1 MIEHRQKLVHA
12 IEHEW
17 PRKRVLVVGD
27 VMLDKYLWGDVKRIS
42 PEAPVPVVL
51 ASHETCQPGGA
62 ANVAMNLVRL
72 GAEAHVCG
80 FVGDDEAGRTLAE
93 LLRRN
98 GIASSLVVSP
108 DFPTTSKLRILGG
121 GQQMLRIDSER
132 HGARPDDERRQLLDH
147 ALDGLS
153 SCDAVVLS
161 DYAKGTLS
169 PQVCRVLIDAA
180 RRRGLPVIVDPKSTD
195 FSRYVG
201 ATTVCPNLAE
211 LAAALHEDGHDLHRL
226 LTAAQSMVE
235 QYDLEFLTAT
245 LSEKGIALIRPL
257 GHSIAP
263 AASRAVFD
271 VSGAGD
277 TVIAVL
283 ALCLSCGIAP
293 DQAVRLANLA
303 AGIVV
308 GKTGTAPVDKPEL
321 LAALAHE
328 ASLPDRQ
335 KLMSLDDVAAQVAQW
350 RMNGERIVFTNG
362 CFDLLH
368 VGHTTLLEQA
378 RRFGDRLIVA
388 LNSDVSVRVLKG
400 PGRPIVAERDRAH
413 VLAALASVDA
423 VVLFDEQTPLSLIRA
438 IRPDVL
444 VKGGDYTPETVV
456 GAKEVASWGGQLR
469 IIPLVEG
476 ASTTQLIKTMEMSGS
491 SADPAACSS

>member
-1 MIEHRQKLVHA
+1 MIEYREKLVLA
-12 IEHEW
+12 IEHAW
-17 PRKRVLVVGD
+17 PLRRILVVGD
-27 VMLDKYLWGDVKRIS
+27 VMLDKYLWGEVKRIS

-93 LLRRN
+93 LLGSE
-98 GIASSLVVSP
+98 GIVSSLVVSR
-108 DFPTTSKLRILGG
+108 DYPTTTKLRILGG

-132 HGARPDDERRQLLDH
+132 IGARPDDEYQQLLDH
-147 ALDGLS
+147 AIESLPA
-153 SCDAVVLS
+153 CDAVVLS
-161 DYAKGTLS
+161 DYAKGALS
-169 PQVCRVLIDAA
+169 PQSCRVILDAA

-195 FSRYVG
+195 FSRYAG

-211 LAAALHEDGHDLHRL
+211 LAAAAQDDGHDLHRL

-235 QYDLEFLTAT
+235 QYDLNFLTAT
-245 LSEKGIALIRPL
+245 LSEKGIALIHPS
-257 GHSIAP
+257 GHTIAP
-263 AASRAVFD
+263 AASRPVFD

-283 ALCLSCGIAP
+283 ALCLCCGIVP
-293 DQAVRLANLA
+293 DEAVHLANLA

-308 GKTGTAPVDKPEL
+308 GKTGTAPVEKQEL
-321 LAALAHE
+321 LAALGRE
-328 ASLPDRQ
+328 ASADERRKVMPLDELLAQVSRWRQ
-335 KLMSLDDVAAQVAQW
+335 K
-350 RMNGERIVFTNG
+350 GERIVFTNG

-378 RRFGDRLIVA
+378 GRFGDRLVVGV
-388 LNSDVSVRVLKG
+388 NSDASVRGLKG
-400 PGRPIVAERDRAH
+400 PDRPIVAERERAH

-423 VVLFDEQTPLSLIRA
+423 VVLFDEQTPLHLIRA

-456 GAKEVASWGGQLR
+456 GAKEVASWGGQLH
-469 IIPLVEG
+469 IVPLVEG
-476 ASTTQLIKTMEMSGS
+476 VSTTDILKAMEMSGS
-491 SADPAACSS
+491 